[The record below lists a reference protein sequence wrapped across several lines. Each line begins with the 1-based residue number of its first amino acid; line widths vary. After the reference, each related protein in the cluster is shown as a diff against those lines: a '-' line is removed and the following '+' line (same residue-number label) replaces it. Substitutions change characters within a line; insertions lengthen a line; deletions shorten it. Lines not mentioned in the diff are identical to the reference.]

1 MKNENEKNNTC
12 KEELSSLLFREKVL
26 LPPPARAGL
35 FTHTHTL
42 SLSLFSHSSTAA
54 YFLAREKKRIN
65 KIMSVDGID
74 DDFGDFEN
82 AKEEVTA
89 PPPPPPPL
97 QSTATTNVQQQQKSS
112 ALEFLSLTDEEFKAA
127 VATAFGGGMPKT
139 TARENTGRSIKGEEE
154 NMTSKTTRMTMKTIV
169 EKEEVVK
176 EGSQQEQQQKVEV
189 SMAERM
195 KVFEQQEQPQNNAF
209 AGFEDLTSGEG
220 GQNIPHDGTP
230 TDPPSVSLL

>member
-89 PPPPPPPL
+89 PPPPPPL

>member
-65 KIMSVDGID
+65 KIMSGVD

-89 PPPPPPPL
+89 PPPPPPPPL

-139 TARENTGRSIKGEEE
+139 KGEEE
-154 NMTSKTTRMTMKTIV
+154 NMTLKTTRMTMKTIV
-169 EKEEVVK
+169 EKEEEVK